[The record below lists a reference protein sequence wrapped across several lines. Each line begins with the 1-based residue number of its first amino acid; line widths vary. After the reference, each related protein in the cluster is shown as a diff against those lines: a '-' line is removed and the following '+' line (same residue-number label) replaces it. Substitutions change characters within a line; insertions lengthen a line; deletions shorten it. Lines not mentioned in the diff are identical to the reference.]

1 MDVMALDVGS
11 RKHAVAVSDARL
23 ASCTEV
29 ANEVE
34 ALRRQFVALASK
46 SSDCWVVMEA
56 TGVYHWQAAVL
67 AHAAGLKVAVL
78 NPKVTS
84 NFAKALGQRNKT
96 DAVDAQVLL
105 RYAQVVPLVRW
116 QPPRRAVIELR
127 AISRH
132 LLVLTQQQSATKN
145 RLHAEEAMG
154 ESPSFVLR
162 AYRQEIKRL
171 EGQIA
176 TASTE
181 AMKVIRSDA
190 DLMAQFESLDSM
202 CGVAQASA
210 IALLGEMA
218 ALPQDMKA
226 RACVAH
232 AGLDVRQHE
241 SGTSV
246 SKPGRLTKHGN
257 RHLRRALYMPAM
269 SAIQRDPHAKAFYE
283 RLQQRGKKPKQALCA
298 VMRKML
304 MGAWVLMK
312 SRGTYDGARLY
323 AQLPAAT

>member
-1 MDVMALDVGS
+1 
-11 RKHAVAVSDARL
+11 
-23 ASCTEV
+23 
-29 ANEVE
+29 
-34 ALRRQFVALASK
+34 
-46 SSDCWVVMEA
+46 MEA
-56 TGVYHWQAAVL
+56 TGVYHWQAATL

-105 RYAQVVPLVRW
+105 KYAQVVPLTRW

-132 LLVLTQQQSATKN
+132 LLVLTQQQTATKN

-162 AYRQEIKRL
+162 AYRQELKRL
-171 EGQIA
+171 ETQIA
-176 TASTE
+176 TASAE
-181 AMKVIRSDA
+181 AMKVINTDA
-190 DLMAQFESLDSM
+190 DLLAQFKALDSI
-202 CGVAQASA
+202 CGVAETSA
-210 IALLGEMA
+210 ITLLGELA
-218 ALPQDMKA
+218 ALPQDMTA

-246 SKPGRLTKHGN
+246 SRPGRLTKHGN
-257 RHLRRALYMPAM
+257 RYLRRALYMPAM
-269 SAIQRDPHAKAFYE
+269 SAAQHDPHAKAFYE
-283 RLQQRGKKPKQALCA
+283 RLKANGKKPLQARCA

-312 SRGTYDGARLY
+312 TRGTYDGARLY
-323 AQLPAAT
+323 AQMPAAG